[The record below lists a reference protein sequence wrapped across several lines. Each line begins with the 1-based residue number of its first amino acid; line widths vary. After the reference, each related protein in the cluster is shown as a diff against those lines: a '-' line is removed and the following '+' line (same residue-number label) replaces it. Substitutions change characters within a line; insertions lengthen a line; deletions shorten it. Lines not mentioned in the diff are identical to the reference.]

1 MLEKGW
7 VVTATDYA
15 GLGTPGTEAYLV
27 GQAEANDVLNSVRAA
42 KNFNGSDAGN
52 DYAVWGHSQGGH
64 SALFSSARA
73 RSYLPDFKLV
83 GTVASAPAAELP
95 SLFSQQ
101 ENTAVAWIIGPE
113 ASLSWPDNYPG
124 INLSSVLTKQGLN
137 SYKGIAEK
145 CINQAAIDGLVRQ
158 RLGQKF
164 FNEDVSN
171 NSAWQAILNEQ
182 TAPALAPNQPLMVA
196 ESLTD
201 NVVLPNTTA
210 RYIQRSCQAGSNL
223 TQLWLTNV
231 NHIALQTVI
240 SPSVINWLDDRFNG
254 RPNVSNC
261 NQPLPIAPAQ

>member
-1 MLEKGW
+1 
-7 VVTATDYA
+7 
-15 GLGTPGTEAYLV
+15 
-27 GQAEANDVLNSVRAA
+27 
-42 KNFNGSDAGN
+42 
-52 DYAVWGHSQGGH
+52 
-64 SALFSSARA
+64 
-73 RSYLPDFKLV
+73 
-83 GTVASAPAAELP
+83 
-95 SLFSQQ
+95 
-101 ENTAVAWIIGPE
+101 
-113 ASLSWPDNYPG
+113 
-124 INLSSVLTKQGLN
+124 LSSVLTKQGLN

-145 CINQAAIDGLVRQ
+145 CINQAAIDGLIRQ

-171 NSAWQAILNEQ
+171 DSAWQAILNEQ